1 MMSYEEFQSSVSA
14 EKQLLSFEEFQS
26 QVLKVFNASK
36 RECDFYN
43 FSYGFVAE
51 ISYTKCQWLQFVVR
65 YITDPENCYYSQWI
79 TVKRYDKTCKSISES
94 LPQGI
99 EVLAQRTE
107 ESIKEEIDTFNQLK
121 K

>member
-36 RECDFYN
+36 RECDFYE

-51 ISYTKCQWLQFVVR
+51 ISYTKCQWLFFVVR
-65 YITDPENCYYSQWI
+65 YITDPENCYYKQWI
-79 TVKRYDKTCKSISES
+79 AVKRYGKACKSISES

-99 EVLAQRTE
+99 KVLAQRTE

-121 K
+121 E

>member
-26 QVLKVFNASK
+26 QVLRVFNASK
-36 RECDFYN
+36 EECDFYN

-51 ISYTKCQWLQFVVR
+51 ISYTKRQWLQFVVR
-65 YITDPENCYYSQWI
+65 YITDPEDCYCNQWI
-79 TVKRYDKTCKSISES
+79 IVKRYDKVCKSISES